1 MLSRGRVALI
11 FSIAVIDCMNAADVK
26 LGRLAR
32 ISITMHLKKILGMNA
47 RWASHENVNA
57 SPLLRSTARSASAF
71 PAAAMLMSQALVLT
85 GLQRAAG
92 WARAIKAM
100 NILEAPLR
108 LVRPQDQRDSR
119 PEPAFRA
126 NSSGRA
132 VATERRRFSPWQH
145 HGRRCRAGRLPNKT
159 RRELVPERMDHGH

>member
-32 ISITMHLKKILGMNA
+32 ISITMHLKKNLGMNA

-71 PAAAMLMSQALVLT
+71 PTAATLMSQALVVT
-85 GLQRAAG
+85 GLQRAGG
-92 WARAIKAM
+92 WALAM
-100 NILEAPLR
+100 NIPPAIGPGALEISGSSAGT
-108 LVRPQDQRDSR
+108 SFSS
-119 PEPAFRA
+119 EPIR
-126 NSSGRA
+126 S
-132 VATERRRFSPWQH
+132 
-145 HGRRCRAGRLPNKT
+145 RRCYRTTSIFTLATPRPT
-159 RRELVPERMDHGH
+159 IPSRSAAE